1 MSELTLDIARVKK
14 YAKEPP
20 PPGMGVDIG
29 SQPYGDYFRITDD
42 LTFSHWEFDFA
53 EPSIQQLRIDYP
65 DNEIKADIALKQLRG
80 YRNKLLAKSDKFV
93 TVDYP
98 LSIEI
103 KSQIVSWRQELRDLP
118 ETIDPELLTID
129 ETGRFDKSNIP
140 PPPAGINL

>member
-1 MSELTLDIARVKK
+1 MSQLTLDIARVKE
-14 YAKEPP
+14 YAKQPP
-20 PPGMGVDIG
+20 SPGVGIDIG
-29 SQPYGDYFRITDD
+29 DRFYGDYFRITDD
-42 LTFSHWEFDFA
+42 LTFSHWEFDFPQ
-53 EPSIQQLRIDYP
+53 PSIQQLRIDYP
-65 DNEIKADIALKQLRG
+65 DAHIKFAIALKQLRG
-80 YRNKLLAKSDKFV
+80 YRNRLLAKSDKFV

-140 PPPAGINL
+140 PPPTGISL

>member
-1 MSELTLDIARVKK
+1 MSQLTLDIARVKK
-14 YAKEPP
+14 YAKQL
-20 PPGMGVDIG
+20 GNDIG

-65 DNEIKADIALKQLRG
+65 DDEIKADIALKQLRG

-103 KSQIVSWRQELRDLP
+103 KSQILSWRQELRDLP

-140 PPPAGINL
+140 TPPANIHL

>member
-1 MSELTLDIARVKK
+1 MQLPMSQLTLDIARVKK
-14 YAKEPP
+14 YANQL
-20 PPGMGVDIG
+20 GNDIG

-103 KSQIVSWRQELRDLP
+103 KIVSWRQELRDLP

-140 PPPAGINL
+140 LPPAGINL